1 MNRKIKSQ
9 IGISQIVRDLKK
21 QGKKIVISNGSF
33 DILHIGHIKSLQEAK
48 KQGDVLIVLLN
59 SDKSIKSYKGKNRP
73 INSQKVRAET
83 LATLNFVDFIT
94 IFNEINPKR
103 ILGKIKPDIYC
114 QGRDWG
120 KNCLERKIVEKNGG
134 SVYILRRASGVSTSK
149 LIKKIL
155 DVYSQ
160 PEIKAVFLDR
170 DGIININEPEYL
182 YKIKD
187 FKFIPFVISALQK
200 LSKADYK
207 IIIITNQS
215 GIGRGYFREEDLE
228 KLHQWLF
235 RELKKKKIKIDKI
248 YYCSHH
254 PKNNCACRKPKIGML
269 LQAVSD
275 FGLSLN
281 KSWLIGDDERDI
293 ITGREANIRTI
304 KIGKRMPKET
314 KLEPNYYA
322 KNLLTAVQS
331 ILKNEK

>member
-1 MNRKIKSQ
+1 MDRKIKSQ
-9 IGISQIVRDLKK
+9 IEISQIVRDLKK
-21 QGKKIVISNGSF
+21 QGKKIVTSNGSF

-48 KQGDVLIVLLN
+48 RQGDVLIILLN
-59 SDKSIKSYKGKNRP
+59 SDKSIRSYKGQNRP

-83 LATLNFVDFIT
+83 LAALNFVDFIT

-114 QGRDWG
+114 QGRNWG
-120 KNCLERKIVEKNGG
+120 KNCLEREIVEKNGG
-134 SVYILRRASGVSTSK
+134 SVYILRWTSGVSTSK

-155 DVYSQ
+155 DTHSQ

-170 DGIININEPEYL
+170 DGTININKPEYL
-182 YKIKD
+182 YKIKN
-187 FKFIPFVISALQK
+187 FKFASLVIPALQK
-200 LSKADYK
+200 LSKTDYK

-215 GIGRGYFREEDLE
+215 GIGRGYFREKDLR

-235 RELKKKKIKIDKI
+235 RELKKRKIKIDKI
-248 YYCSHH
+248 YYCPHH

-275 FGLSLN
+275 FGFSLN
-281 KSWLIGDDERDI
+281 KSWLIGNDERDI
-293 ITGREANIRTI
+293 MMGREANVRTI

-314 KLEPNYYA
+314 KLEPSYYA
-322 KNLLTAVQS
+322 KNLLTAVES